1 MNIYPY
7 KNQQPK
13 IDPTA
18 FIADTA
24 VITGDVTIGAGAN
37 IWFGTVIR
45 GDVAPVFIGENVN
58 IQDNSVLHQS
68 TGVPLIIENDVTI
81 GHMCILHSCT
91 IRKNALIGMG
101 STLLDG
107 AEIGAGSFIGAGSLI
122 SPNKV
127 IPADKMAYG
136 RPAKVIRDVTEAEHI
151 EMKQNIQSYVTKGQ
165 IYQQLQQSSPL

>member
-1 MNIYPY
+1 MNIYPF
-7 KNQQPK
+7 KEKKPK

-45 GDVAPVFIGENVN
+45 GDVAPVIIGENVN

-68 TGVPLIIENDVTI
+68 TGMPLVIENDVTV

-91 IRKNALIGMG
+91 IRKNTLIGMG
-101 STLLDG
+101 TTLLDG
-107 AEIGAGSFIGAGSLI
+107 VEIGEGSFIGAGSLI
-122 SPNKV
+122 SPNKI
-127 IPADKMAYG
+127 IPANKMAYG
-136 RPAKVIRDVTEAEHI
+136 RPAKVVRDVTEAET
-151 EMKQNIQSYVTKGQ
+151 EELKRNIQSYVNKGK
-165 IYQQLQQSSPL
+165 IYKQLQE